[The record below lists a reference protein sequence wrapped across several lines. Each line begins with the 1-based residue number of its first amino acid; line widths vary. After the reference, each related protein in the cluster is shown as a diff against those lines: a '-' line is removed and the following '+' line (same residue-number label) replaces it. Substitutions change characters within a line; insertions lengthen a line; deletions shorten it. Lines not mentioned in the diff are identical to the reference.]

1 MEENWFGLNR
11 GQMTS
16 VGTKVIST
24 SQKHLACKIS
34 RIFVHWGPF
43 YRTFWWSSLTLLP
56 PFPKF
61 SKQHLI
67 LDTFS
72 YTFCFLKKKIWGD
85 TKKDMGPSSI
95 YALKATIFFLLTWG
109 VWALGT
115 NKCPH
120 KPSKWVMRNENRTKI
135 DWMEAKNNLSYFQEI
150 WS

>member
-1 MEENWFGLNR
+1 M
-11 GQMTS
+11 
-16 VGTKVIST
+16 
-24 SQKHLACKIS
+24 
-34 RIFVHWGPF
+34 
-43 YRTFWWSSLTLLP
+43 
-56 PFPKF
+56 
-61 SKQHLI
+61 I

-120 KPSKWVMRNENRTKI
+120 KPSKWVMRNENLTKI
-135 DWMEAKNNLSYFQEI
+135 DWMGAKNNLSYFQEI
-150 WS
+150 WSYLVIKLLRALKKQVFDQKRHFFRHVGVPPDGFLWFSIKNDPPKKLVVPR